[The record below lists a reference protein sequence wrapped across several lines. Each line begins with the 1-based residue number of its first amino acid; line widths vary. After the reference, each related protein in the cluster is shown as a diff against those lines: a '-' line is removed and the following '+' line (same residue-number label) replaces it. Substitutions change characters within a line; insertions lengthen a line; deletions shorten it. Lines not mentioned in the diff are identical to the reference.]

1 MLGLLLALVYYDV
14 IHPMIV
20 LRTGIGYTV
29 FMTTLLTAYSWLLFD
44 IDSQIFYITYVLL
57 LVFSKKSRAV

>member
-14 IHPMIV
+14 IHPMISI
-20 LRTGIGYTV
+20 RTGIGYTV

-44 IDSQIFYITYVLL
+44 MDSQLFFVTYVLQV
-57 LVFSKKSRAV
+57 VFSKKSKAV

>member
-20 LRTGIGYTV
+20 LRTGIGYTF
-29 FMTTLLTAYSWLLFD
+29 FMTTLITAYSWLLFD
-44 IDSQIFYITYVLL
+44 MDSQLFYATYVLQ
-57 LVFSKKSRAV
+57 LVFSKKSKAV